1 MTLIIG
7 HLLICFALSS
17 GVLMFLCLA
26 SFRSCPIHDKG
37 LLQYIYK
44 KYIMCN
50 NNNNNNN
57 KNNDNNKT
65 NNKTNSQMALT
76 QTSQP

>member
-1 MTLIIG
+1 
-7 HLLICFALSS
+7 
-17 GVLMFLCLA
+17 MFLCLA

-57 KNNDNNKT
+57 KNNDNNNNKT